1 MTAELESLPE
11 RLDALERE
19 QKDKEMILADPD
31 LFSRDQAAFIRT
43 TERLAGLEEEQ
54 TQLLSRWEFVER
66 RLRELGE
73 LSE

>member
-1 MTAELESLPE
+1 
-11 RLDALERE
+11 
-19 QKDKEMILADPD
+19 MILADPD